1 MWQDIGNLFNE
12 QEVKLNVPNIKT
24 NDILTYYE
32 IHGQGD
38 PFIFIH
44 GGLVTSTMWQFQVDY
59 FSKFYK
65 VITYDIRGHGKTG
78 ISSLRK
84 YSIEL
89 FADDLKKLI
98 EKLKIAKPII
108 CGLSLGGMI
117 AQAYATKYP
126 QDLRTL
132 ILSDTAIST
141 SLTCWDKLMV
151 YILFPKWIMIPT
163 LRMMGV
169 RNFIKFSFWFAK
181 ITRGKEWIGNKEIEE
196 YERNE
201 MLKMDKK
208 EYLKVFGAIYDFK
221 LQDLA
226 KINLPALV
234 LNGEN
239 ESKSVHY
246 HAEVMRKLIP
256 DCKLEIIPNAGHT
269 SNLENPEEFN
279 KALENFLEMHQS

>member
-1 MWQDIGNLFNE
+1 MP
-12 QEVKLNVPNIKT
+12 KIKT
-24 NDILTYYE
+24 NDIMTYYE
-32 IHGQGD
+32 IHGERN
-38 PFIFIH
+38 PLIFIH
-44 GGLVTSTMWQFQVDY
+44 GGLVTSTMWQSQVDY

-78 ISSLRK
+78 ISSIRK

-89 FADDLKKLI
+89 FADDLKELL
-98 EKLKIAKPII
+98 EKLNITKPII

-126 QDLRTL
+126 QDLKTL

-169 RNFIKFSFWFAK
+169 RNFIKFSFWIAK
-181 ITRGKEWIGNKEIEE
+181 KTRGKEWIGSNEIEE
-196 YERNE
+196 YEKNE
-201 MLKMDKK
+201 MLKIDKK
-208 EYLKVFGAIYDFK
+208 EYLKIFSAIYDFK
-221 LQDLA
+221 LQDLS
-226 KINLPALV
+226 KINLPTLV

-246 HAEVMRKLIP
+246 HAEVMKNIIP
-256 DCKLEIIPNAGHT
+256 NCKSEIIPNAGHT
-269 SNLENPEEFN
+269 SNLENPEGFN
-279 KALENFLEMHQS
+279 KALEKFLNMAQN

>member
-1 MWQDIGNLFNE
+1 MP
-12 QEVKLNVPNIKT
+12 KIKT
-24 NDILTYYE
+24 NDIITYYE
-32 IHGQGD
+32 IHGQGN

-44 GGLVTSTMWQFQVDY
+44 GGLVTSTMWQSQVDY
-59 FSKFYK
+59 FFKFYK

-78 ISSLRK
+78 ISPLRK

-98 EKLKIAKPII
+98 EKLNIEKPNI

-117 AQAYATKYP
+117 AQVYAVKYP
-126 QDLRTL
+126 QGLRTL

-169 RNFIKFSFWFAK
+169 RNFIKYSFWIAK
-181 ITRGKEWIGNKEIEE
+181 ITRGKKWVGKTDIEN
-196 YERNE
+196 YEKNE
-201 MLKMDKK
+201 RLKMDKK

-221 LQDLA
+221 LQNLS
-226 KINLPALV
+226 KIILPTLV

-246 HAEVMRKLIP
+246 HAKVMKNLIP
-256 DCKLEIIPNAGHT
+256 NCKSEIIPNAGHT

-279 KALENFLEMHQS
+279 KALEKFLNMHQN

>member
-1 MWQDIGNLFNE
+1 MPKIT
-12 QEVKLNVPNIKT
+12 T
-24 NDILTYYE
+24 NDIITYYE
-32 IHGQGD
+32 IHGQGI

-44 GGLVTSTMWQFQVDY
+44 GGLVTSTMWQSQVDY
-59 FSKFYK
+59 FSEFYE
-65 VITYDIRGHGKTG
+65 VITYDIRGHGITG
-78 ISSLRK
+78 ISPLRK

-89 FADDLKKLI
+89 FADDLKKLLD
-98 EKLKIAKPII
+98 KLNIVKPII

-117 AQAYATKYP
+117 AQAFATKYP
-126 QDLRTL
+126 QNLRAL

-151 YILFPKWIMIPT
+151 YILFPKWMMIPT
-163 LRMMGV
+163 LKLMGV
-169 RNFIKFSFWFAK
+169 RNFIKFSFWIAK
-181 ITRGKEWIGNKEIEE
+181 LTRGKEWIGNNEIED
-196 YERNE
+196 YEKNE

-221 LQDLA
+221 LLDLS
-226 KINLPALV
+226 KINVPTFV

-246 HAEVMRKLIP
+246 HAEVMKDLIRNCES
-256 DCKLEIIPNAGHT
+256 DIISNAGHT

-279 KALENFLEMHQS
+279 KTLEKFLKGIN

>member
-1 MWQDIGNLFNE
+1 M
-12 QEVKLNVPNIKT
+12 PNIET
-24 NDILTYYE
+24 NDIMTYYE
-32 IHGQGD
+32 IQGQGD
-38 PFIFIH
+38 PLIFVH
-44 GGLVTSTMWQFQVDY
+44 GGLVTSTMWQYQVDY

-78 ISSLRK
+78 ISPLRK

-98 EKLKIAKPII
+98 EKLKITKPII

-117 AQAYATKYP
+117 AQAYATKYL
-126 QDLRTL
+126 QDLKTL

-181 ITRGKEWIGNKEIEE
+181 LTRGKEWIGNNEIEE

-221 LQDLA
+221 LQDLS
-226 KINLPALV
+226 KINLPTLV

-246 HAEVMRKLIP
+246 HAEVMKNLMP
-256 DCKLEIIPNAGHT
+256 NCKSGIIPNAGHT
-269 SNLENPEEFN
+269 SNLENPKEFN
-279 KALENFLEMHQS
+279 KALKKFLNTHQN